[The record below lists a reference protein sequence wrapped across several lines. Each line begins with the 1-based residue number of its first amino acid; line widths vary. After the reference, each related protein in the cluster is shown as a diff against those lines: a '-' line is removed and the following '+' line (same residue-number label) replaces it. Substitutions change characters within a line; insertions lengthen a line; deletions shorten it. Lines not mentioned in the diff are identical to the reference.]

1 VKQHSTT
8 ARVTWLEDLA
18 EARATEAL
26 KRKNQ
31 ETKGIRRRSFTKLK
45 KGQTLLS
52 KATDTELRQLRDRER
67 LRTTARRVKAVLGT
81 HRSAGVTMISAPDAD
96 NESGPWKE
104 RTSQV
109 EIEAGCRWENQR
121 RFSQTNRTP
130 PMIQPLHTQL
140 GFLGITS
147 DAKYVLEGNFQ
158 ARAGVDP
165 YAARLLE
172 KLQTIPDPQDRGP
185 IPVGISTESYIQ
197 G

>member
-1 VKQHSTT
+1 
-8 ARVTWLEDLA
+8 
-18 EARATEAL
+18 
-26 KRKNQ
+26 
-31 ETKGIRRRSFTKLK
+31 
-45 KGQTLLS
+45 
-52 KATDTELRQLRDRER
+52 
-67 LRTTARRVKAVLGT
+67 
-81 HRSAGVTMISAPDAD
+81 MISAPDAD

-104 RTSQV
+104 CTSQV

-130 PMIQPLHTQL
+130 PMIQPLRTQL

-147 DAKYVLEGNFQ
+147 DAKDVLEGNFQ

-172 KLQTIPDPQDRGP
+172 KLQTIPDPQDRGS

-197 G
+197 GWKKAKEWTSAGISLLIFRIVKLWFKTDP